1 MLPMALDALLDVMT
15 TKVDDDR
22 LEKVSDSLELPL
34 NPSPPALGTSCGAV
48 GGVHGEQGE

>member
-22 LEKVSDSLELPL
+22 LEKVSPTAYHCL
-34 NPSPPALGTSCGAV
+34 T
-48 GGVHGEQGE
+48 